1 MQTLLDTR
9 ESTQKTVPPLLIY
22 PQLTYDGND
31 RNLETAK
38 YYSMSTSNPT
48 YKDYSF
54 SHHGKVYLILEKIFA
69 QFGIAYYLVGVNA
82 RELQLYKAGIKPS
95 RATADIDFAVM
106 VSDFQVYNYL
116 FDTLAEHGF
125 AKTSENYR
133 MIYNKTNRII
143 DLMGG

>member
-1 MQTLLDTR
+1 
-9 ESTQKTVPPLLIY
+9 
-22 PQLTYDGND
+22 
-31 RNLETAK
+31 
-38 YYSMSTSNPT
+38 MSTSNPT

-54 SHHGKVYLILEKIFA
+54 AHHGKVYLILEKVFA

-116 FDTLAEHGF
+116 FDTLAKHGF
-125 AKTSENYR
+125 AKTPENYR